1 MPSSARKD
9 WRGLTGYF
17 DAPSLKSALRLAVR
31 ASNRP
36 RQRKSKKAVTGDT
49 LVLLLATCASNR
61 LIDLRDQA
69 GGRRQS
75 EIAGLRVEDLTDE
88 EPVFADPKGKNSLPL
103 PCLTI
108 HLGRTLN

>member
-1 MPSSARKD
+1 M
-9 WRGLTGYF
+9 
-17 DAPSLKSALRLAVR
+17 
-31 ASNRP
+31 
-36 RQRKSKKAVTGDT
+36 
-49 LVLLLATCASNR
+49 LATCASNR

-88 EPVFADPKGKNSLPL
+88 EPVFADRKGKNSLPL
-103 PCLTI
+103 SCLTI